1 MHRGVGR
8 GGIAAA
14 LCRGARCGGGA
25 AAPEWLSKAAVGGR
39 TDGGRTDERT
49 AMAGKLSEERRGRSA
64 MQRSEQQKQFVSEA
78 R

>member
-25 AAPEWLSKAAVGGR
+25 AAPEWLSKAAVGR
-39 TDGGRTDERT
+39 TDGRK
-49 AMAGKLSEERRGRSA
+49 AMAGGGGDGGGRGN
-64 MQRSEQQKQFVSEA
+64 
-78 R
+78 